1 MIFSSL
7 AVLLGLALLTY
18 GADRFVL
25 GASGLAS
32 SLGIS
37 PLIIGLTIV
46 AFATSAPELL
56 VAAVAAWKG
65 STGLAIGNAVGSNIA
80 NIGLVLG
87 ATAIITPL
95 TVHSST
101 IRREFPLMFVALI
114 LALVLLW
121 DGDLNRMDGVIL
133 VIALFLMISLMV
145 YLGKQSPI
153 ADPLKQEF
161 EQELAGELAGLT
173 LRMTLIWLL
182 VGLVLL
188 LTGSQMLVRGAVDI
202 AQMMGVSDLV
212 IGLTIVAVGT
222 SLPELATSVMSAIK
236 DEQDIALGNVIGSN
250 LFNILGVLSVPGLV
264 RPEAVSQEV
273 MNRDFPFMLL
283 MSALMFFMA
292 YGFRRADRITRLN
305 GVVLLG
311 GFIAYQFIL
320 FEFA

>member
-25 GASGLAS
+25 GASGLARN
-32 SLGIS
+32 LGMS

-101 IRREFPLMFVALI
+101 IKREFPLMFVALI

-188 LTGSQMLVRGAVDI
+188 LTGSQVLVRGAVDI
-202 AQMMGVSDLV
+202 AQIMGVSDLV

-250 LFNILGVLSVPGLV
+250 MFNILGVLSVPGLV

-305 GVVLLG
+305 GMVLLG